1 MGEKKALAVND
12 YTRILVPAES
22 YNLSGDKRL
31 LIPFTSGEHIGFI
44 NREGEVVVEPKYNM
58 YYGECYNEN
67 DLIKVATIEP
77 YGFQRSENK
86 VAAYKRPMYG
96 IIDYQGKIMIEP
108 KNYSLIFSKKG
119 NVMLFTIQREDYSY
133 GVINIKGEEII
144 PFGKYHWIDGF
155 YRGFARV
162 KMGGVSNGN
171 VGNEN
176 KWGVIN
182 ESGEEVVP
190 CIYSNIWNFYEKDY
204 ETIIAEDEK
213 SRKYIS
219 FDSLV
224 KKIDSKRDP
233 SYDTYEERPT
243 YNEYNGSYAQDV
255 MGYSDQLIDDVFEGD
270 PDAYW
275 NID

>member
-1 MGEKKALAVND
+1 MKDKSAIHKHTKV
-12 YTRILVPAES
+12 LVPAID
-22 YNLSGDKRL
+22 YNVNEDKRL
-31 LIPFTSGEHIGFI
+31 LIPFTSGEHIGFMNHDMEI
-44 NREGEVVVEPKYNM
+44 VVDPKYIM
-58 YYGECYNEN
+58 YYGDCYSER
-67 DLIKVATIEP
+67 DYIKVAVAHH
-77 YGFQRSENK
+77 YGYPIVNNNVS
-86 VAAYKRPMYG
+86 VYSRPVFG
-96 IIDYQGKIMIEP
+96 LINYQGKIIIEP
-108 KNYSLIFSKKG
+108 QNYSLISSKKG
-119 NVMLFTIQREDYSY
+119 NTVLFTIQREDYSY
-133 GVINIKGEEII
+133 GVININGEEII

-162 KMGGVSNGN
+162 KKGGVSNGN

-204 ETIIAEDEK
+204 ETIIVEDEK
-213 SRKYIS
+213 CRKYIS

-224 KKIDSKRDP
+224 EKIEPKWP
-233 SYDTYEERPT
+233 PYDTYEERPT

-255 MGYSDQLIDDVFEGD
+255 MGYSDQVIDDVFEGD

>member
-67 DLIKVATIEP
+67 DLIKVATIKP

-86 VAAYKRPMYG
+86 VAAYKRSMYG
-96 IIDYQGKIMIEP
+96 IIDYQGKVVIDTIYKSIVQAKDSNE
-108 KNYSLIFSKKG
+108 
-119 NVMLFTIQREDYSY
+119 LFTVQDENYKYS
-133 GVINIKGEEII
+133 VITAEGKEIV
-144 PFGKYHWIDGF
+144 PPGRYNWIDGF
-155 YRGFARV
+155 DRGFARV
-162 KMGGVSNGN
+162 KKGKRSNGVVEN
-171 VGNEN
+171 GNL
-176 KWGVIN
+176 WGVIN
-182 ESGEEVVP
+182 KYGEEVMP
-190 CIYSNIWNFYEKDY
+190 CIYTNIFNFYGKPYNSIFFD
-204 ETIIAEDEK
+204 EDNI
-213 SRKYIS
+213 RKQIP
-219 FDSLV
+219 FTSLED
-224 KKIDSKRDP
+224 KEEE
-233 SYDTYEERPT
+233 YDLYGNDIYEERPT
-243 YNEYNGSYAQDV
+243 YSEYNGSYAQDV